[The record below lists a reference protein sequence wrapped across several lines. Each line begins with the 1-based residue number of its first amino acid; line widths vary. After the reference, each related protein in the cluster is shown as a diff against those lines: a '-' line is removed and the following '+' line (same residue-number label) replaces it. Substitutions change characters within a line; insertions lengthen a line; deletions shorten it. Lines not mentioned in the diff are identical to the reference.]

1 MSRFAGLLCFIA
13 INLTTGCASN
23 GSHSDS
29 GQSGAEAAVTTSSF
43 DIQKQDPL
51 EKVNKGIYS
60 FNIAFDDSILK
71 PTARGYEHITPGP
84 VSRGI
89 TNFFQNLSEPRV
101 MVNSFLQGKVDRG
114 MTSLARFA
122 INTTVGLGGLID
134 WAGKSGA
141 PFVDEDFGQ
150 TLAVW
155 GWTDGAYVML
165 PVLGPSNVRDTLGT
179 VVDFFS
185 YPLLYY
191 HDATARNGLYV
202 FRIIDNRANALGATD
217 ILTEAAGDKE
227 YEFLREA
234 YKQRRQSQVNN
245 GNAPLEGLEFIEE
258 N

>member
-1 MSRFAGLLCFIA
+1 MNRFACLLAA
-13 INLTTGCASN
+13 IMLTTGCAAN
-23 GSHSDS
+23 GSRPDS
-29 GQSGAEAAVTTSSF
+29 AANDPRAGTRASSLNTNE
-43 DIQKQDPL
+43 QDPL

-60 FNIAFDDSILK
+60 FNLALDDSILK
-71 PTARGYEHITPGP
+71 PTAKGYERITPGP

-101 MVNSFLQGKVDRG
+101 VINSFLQGKVDQG
-114 MTSLARFA
+114 MISLARFA
-122 INTTVGLGGLID
+122 INTTVGLGGLVD

-155 GWTDGAYVML
+155 GWNDGAYVML

-185 YPLLYY
+185 YPLLYNN
-191 HDATARNGLYV
+191 DATVRNGLYV
-202 FRIIDNRANALGATD
+202 LRIIDNRANALGATD
-217 ILTEAAGDKE
+217 ILTEASGDKE

-234 YKQRRQSQVNN
+234 YKQRRQSQIYN
-245 GNAPLEGLEFIEE
+245 GNPPLEGMEFLEE